1 MLFDLD
7 GTLVD
12 SEPVWAQA
20 TGELAARY
28 GLPWSAADDEAIIG
42 LAIPDVA
49 SLLIGRGVPLD
60 SPTIEHWLNDRVAE
74 LEVDGPP
81 WRDGARDLLAALVAA
96 QVPTALVTM
105 TYRSLARSVAAAAPT
120 GSLTVVVGGDDVV
133 RGKPDP
139 EAYLQAAARLGVDPA
154 ECVAAEDSV
163 PGLTA
168 ALASGALTYA
178 IQPATVLS
186 AQQAAHPRLRRV
198 GGLAELGDALGVGPG
213 RDPALS
219 R

>member
-28 GLPWSAADDEAIIG
+28 DVPWSTADDEAIIG

-49 SLLIGRGVPLD
+49 ALLIGRGVPLD
-60 SPTIEHWLNDRVAE
+60 SPTIEHWLNDRVAQI
-74 LEVDGPP
+74 EVDGPP
-81 WRDGARDLLAALVAA
+81 WRDGARALLAALAAA

-105 TYRSLARSVAAAAPT
+105 TYRSLATSVASAAPA
-120 GSLTVVVGGDDVV
+120 GSLTVVVAGDDVE

-139 EAYLQAAARLGVDPA
+139 QAYLLAAAGLGVAAAD
-154 ECVAAEDSV
+154 CVAVEDSV
-163 PGLTA
+163 PGVTS

-178 IQPATVLS
+178 VQPATVLP
-186 AQQAAHPRLRRV
+186 ARQAAHPRLRRV
-198 GGLAELGDALGVGPG
+198 GGLDEVGRALGLDG
-213 RDPALS
+213 
-219 R
+219 

>member
-1 MLFDLD
+1 MGPQPRPGRSGLNEARPAAVLFDLD

-28 GLPWSAADDEAIIG
+28 DVPWSTADDEAIIG

-49 SLLIGRGVPLD
+49 ALLIGRGVPLD
-60 SPTIEHWLNDRVAE
+60 SPTIEHWLNDRVAQI
-74 LEVDGPP
+74 EVDGPP
-81 WRDGARDLLAALVAA
+81 WRDGARALLAALAAA

-105 TYRSLARSVAAAAPT
+105 TYRSLATSVAAAAPA
-120 GSLTVVVGGDDVV
+120 GSLTVVVAGDDVE

-139 EAYLQAAARLGVDPA
+139 QAYLLAAAGLGVAPA
-154 ECVAAEDSV
+154 DCVAVEDSV
-163 PGLTA
+163 PGITS

-178 IQPATVLS
+178 VQPATVLP
-186 AQQAAHPRLRRV
+186 AQQAAHPRLRR
-198 GGLAELGDALGVGPG
+198 
-213 RDPALS
+213 
-219 R
+219 

>member
-28 GLPWSAADDEAIIG
+28 DVPWSTADDEVIIG

-49 SLLIGRGVPLD
+49 ALLIGRGVPLD
-60 SPTIEHWLNDRVAE
+60 SPTIEHWLNDRVAQI
-74 LEVDGPP
+74 EVDGPP
-81 WRDGARDLLAALVAA
+81 WRDGARALLAALAAA

-105 TYRSLARSVAAAAPT
+105 TYRSLATSVASAAPA
-120 GSLTVVVGGDDVV
+120 GSLTVVVAGDDVE

-139 EAYLQAAARLGVDPA
+139 QAYLLAAAGLGVAAAD
-154 ECVAAEDSV
+154 CVAVEDSV
-163 PGLTA
+163 PGVTS

-178 IQPATVLS
+178 VQPATVLP

-198 GGLAELGDALGVGPG
+198 GGLDEVGRALGLDG
-213 RDPALS
+213 
-219 R
+219 

>member
-28 GLPWSAADDEAIIG
+28 EVPWSEADDRVIIG

-49 SLLIGRGVPLD
+49 ALLIGRGVPLD
-60 SPTIEHWLNDRVAE
+60 SPTIEHWLNDRVAQI
-74 LEVDGPP
+74 EVDGPP
-81 WRDGARDLLAALVAA
+81 WRDGARALLAALAAA

-105 TYRSLARSVAAAAPT
+105 TYRALATSVAAAAPA
-120 GSLTVVVGGDDVV
+120 GSLTVVVAGDDVE

-139 EAYLQAAARLGVDPA
+139 QAYLRAAAGLGVSAAD
-154 ECVAAEDSV
+154 CVAVEDSV
-163 PGLTA
+163 PGVTS

-178 IQPATVLS
+178 VQPATVLP

-198 GGLAELGDALGVGPG
+198 GGLDEVGRALGLGG
-213 RDPALS
+213 
-219 R
+219 

>member
-28 GLPWSAADDEAIIG
+28 DVPWSTAGDEAIIG

-49 SLLIGRGVPLD
+49 ALLIGRGVPLD
-60 SPTIEHWLNDRVAE
+60 SPTIEHWLNDRVAQI
-74 LEVDGPP
+74 EVDGPP
-81 WRDGARDLLAALVAA
+81 WRDGARALLAALAAA

-105 TYRSLARSVAAAAPT
+105 TYRSLATSVASAAPA
-120 GSLTVVVGGDDVV
+120 GSLTVVVAGDDVE

-139 EAYLQAAARLGVDPA
+139 QAYLLAAAGLGVAAVD
-154 ECVAAEDSV
+154 CVAVEDSV
-163 PGLTA
+163 PGVTS

-178 IQPATVLS
+178 VQPATVLP

-198 GGLAELGDALGVGPG
+198 GGLDEVGRALGLDG
-213 RDPALS
+213 
-219 R
+219 

>member
-28 GLPWSAADDEAIIG
+28 DVAWSTADDAAIIG

-49 SLLIGRGVPLD
+49 ALLIGRGVPLD
-60 SPTIEHWLNDRVAE
+60 SPTIEHWLNDRVAQI
-74 LEVDGPP
+74 EVDGPP
-81 WRDGARDLLAALVAA
+81 WRDGARALLAALAAA

-105 TYRSLARSVAAAAPT
+105 TYRSLATSVAAAAPV
-120 GSLTVVVGGDDVV
+120 GSLTVVVAGDDVE

-139 EAYLQAAARLGVDPA
+139 QAYLLAAAGLGVAPA
-154 ECVAAEDSV
+154 DCVAVEDSV
-163 PGLTA
+163 PGITS

-178 IQPATVLS
+178 VQPATVLP

-198 GGLAELGDALGVGPG
+198 GGLDEVGRALGLDG
-213 RDPALS
+213 
-219 R
+219 

>member
-28 GLPWSAADDEAIIG
+28 DVPWSTADDEAIIG

-49 SLLIGRGVPLD
+49 ALLIGRGVPLD
-60 SPTIEHWLNDRVAE
+60 SPTIEHWLNDRVAQI
-74 LEVDGPP
+74 EVDGPP
-81 WRDGARDLLAALVAA
+81 WRDGARALLAALAAA

-105 TYRSLARSVAAAAPT
+105 TYRSLATSVASAAPA
-120 GSLTVVVGGDDVV
+120 GSLTVVVAGDDVE

-139 EAYLQAAARLGVDPA
+139 QAYLLAAAGLGVAAAD
-154 ECVAAEDSV
+154 CVAVEDSV
-163 PGLTA
+163 PGVTS

-178 IQPATVLS
+178 VQPATVLP

-198 GGLAELGDALGVGPG
+198 GGLDEVGRALGLDG
-213 RDPALS
+213 
-219 R
+219 